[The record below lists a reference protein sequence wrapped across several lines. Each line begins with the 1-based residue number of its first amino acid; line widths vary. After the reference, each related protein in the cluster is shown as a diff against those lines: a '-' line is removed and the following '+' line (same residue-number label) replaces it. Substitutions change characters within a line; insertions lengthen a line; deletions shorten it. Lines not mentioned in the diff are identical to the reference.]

1 MNIDPVC
8 GMEITEKDRA
18 EKFEYNGKSY
28 YFCSSHCLNQFLS
41 VLIKLTS
48 EINKNENDYYLRFMK

>member
-8 GMEITEKDRA
+8 GMEITNKENA
-18 EKFEYNGKSY
+18 ETFEYNGKTY

-41 VLIKLTS
+41 VLITLTS
-48 EINKNENDYYLRFMK
+48 EINKSENDYYLRLMK